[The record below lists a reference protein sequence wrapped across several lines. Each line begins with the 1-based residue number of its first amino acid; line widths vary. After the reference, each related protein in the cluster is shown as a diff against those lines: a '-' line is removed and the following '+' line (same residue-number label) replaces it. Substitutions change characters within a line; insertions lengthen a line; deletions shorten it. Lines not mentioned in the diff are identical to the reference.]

1 MVLGHQLEDLIP
13 QMLEE
18 FFVQMRDQGELQ
30 AWGCGGIKDGIGLSK
45 ITNLVNLALLQV
57 AE

>member
-18 FFVQMRDQGELQ
+18 FFVQMRGSGGIASLGL
-30 AWGCGGIKDGIGLSK
+30 WGIKDGIGLSK
-45 ITNLVNLALLQV
+45 ITNLVNLPLLQV